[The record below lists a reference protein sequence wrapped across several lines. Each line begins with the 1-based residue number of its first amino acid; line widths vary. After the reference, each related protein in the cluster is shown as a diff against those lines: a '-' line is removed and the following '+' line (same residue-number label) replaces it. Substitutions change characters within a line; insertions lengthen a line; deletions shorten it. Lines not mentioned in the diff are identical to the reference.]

1 MDVAWPTFK
10 LVVQLL
16 KEGASGTVWAVVV
29 HEFLDSNIVVTNT
42 KKTNAS
48 DRAIV
53 LNILITLEYQ

>member
-16 KEGASGTVWAVVV
+16 EEGASGTVWAVVV

-42 KKTNAS
+42 KKKMQATGP
-48 DRAIV
+48 
-53 LNILITLEYQ
+53 

>member
-42 KKTNAS
+42 KKKMQATGP
-48 DRAIV
+48 
-53 LNILITLEYQ
+53 